1 MTHANRVEL
10 GRRIVHNNLMTTFA
24 ESTST
29 GLIERVRRQEPV
41 AWQRLVQLYGSLVY
55 SWCRKFGVSQTDAAD
70 VFQEVFRSIHSHI
83 ADFRRDEPG
92 HAFRGWLWT
101 ITRNKIRDHFRRT
114 VGRPQAAGG
123 TEAMMQ
129 LLGCAEEQSS
139 MFGEAAPSS
148 SFLVGMEIVQAEFE
162 DRTWQA
168 FWRTTVDSVP
178 TAQVAE
184 ELDMSVNAVRLAKSR
199 AIRRLREQFGVK

>member
-1 MTHANRVEL
+1 
-10 GRRIVHNNLMTTFA
+10 MTTFA

-29 GLIERVRRQEPV
+29 GLIERVRKQEPV
-41 AWQRLVQLYGSLVY
+41 AWQRLVQLYGGLVY

-70 VFQEVFRSIHSHI
+70 VFQEVFRSVHSHI

-92 HAFRGWLWT
+92 QAFRGWLWT

-114 VGRPQAAGG
+114 TGRPQAAGG
-123 TEAMMQ
+123 TDAMMQ
-129 LLGCAEEQSS
+129 LLGWAEDQSS
-139 MFGEAAPSS
+139 MSGEASPSS
-148 SFLVGMEIVQAEFE
+148 PLLVGLEMVQAEFE

-168 FWRTTVDSVP
+168 FWRTTVDGVP

-184 ELDMSVNAVRLAKSR
+184 DLDMSVNAVRLAKSR
-199 AIRRLREQFGVK
+199 VLRRLREQLGAT